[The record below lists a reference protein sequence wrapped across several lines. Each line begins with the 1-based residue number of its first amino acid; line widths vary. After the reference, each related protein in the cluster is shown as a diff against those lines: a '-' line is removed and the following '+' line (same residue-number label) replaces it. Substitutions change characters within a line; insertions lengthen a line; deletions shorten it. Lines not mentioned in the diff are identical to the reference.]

1 MERNDEK
8 AVEILYRAFT
18 LIDSEDECEKFF
30 SDLCTPVEI
39 LEMAQRLK
47 SAIMLKSGQSYS
59 EVIKATGM
67 SSATISRVNKCLD
80 KGNGGYSSVIMRLV
94 NGEN

>member
-1 MERNDEK
+1 MDKNDEK
-8 AVEILYRAFT
+8 AIKDLYRALT
-18 LIDSEDECEKFF
+18 LIESESECEKFF

-47 SAIMLKSGQSYS
+47 TAIMLSQGQSYS

-67 SSATISRVNKCLD
+67 SSATISRVNKCLES
-80 KGNGGYSSVIMRLV
+80 GSGYSAVIKKL
-94 NGEN
+94 GEK